1 MGLGLATI
9 GMVTGIVIGTM
20 LVNYAVKSPTISIA
34 LDNRTSPEEDLDIDH
49 HLPKPG
55 DAPMDEWNG
64 MTPVTGA
71 AVFIG
76 VSLVTG
82 IVLHETFRRVFH
94 VIGSDFFDKFPL
106 FPFAIVGGVL
116 AQIAAVRYKFEW
128 AVNRRAVEGLGT
140 VRTPANRFAIA
151 GAQIHFRQGAG
162 THAGRFAALLAVSR
176 IGETYRE
183 LVRKGRL
190 SPVWHELPKDASRAQ
205 RTGTASPVSD
215 RNRRGADACQERGLQ
230 VSNCRRASSRAIPY
244 RSWIFPTS
252 CSVRPCI

>member
-1 MGLGLATI
+1 
-9 GMVTGIVIGTM
+9 MVTGIVIGTM

-116 AQIAAVRYKFEW
+116 VQIAAVRYKFRVGRQP
-128 AVNRRAVEGLGT
+128 ASPYGL
-140 VRTPANRFAIA
+140 A
-151 GAQIHFRQGAG
+151 
-162 THAGRFAALLAVSR
+162 
-176 IGETYRE
+176 
-183 LVRKGRL
+183 RL
-190 SPVWHELPKDASRAQ
+190 SSALPRRKSQRQSLPTFSARVESARSTGIRFSRAQ
-205 RTGTASPVSD
+205 TMPLLGTA
-215 RNRRGADACQERGLQ
+215 
-230 VSNCRRASSRAIPY
+230 
-244 RSWIFPTS
+244 
-252 CSVRPCI
+252 

>member
-116 AQIAAVRYKFEW
+116 VQIAAVRYKFEW
-128 AVNRRAVEGLGT
+128 AVNRRVHTDSHDCPRHCPAASPRDNRYPHSQHVWRVRDQPAFDLAERRPCHFLVPLETTAHAVGT
-140 VRTPANRFAIA
+140 
-151 GAQIHFRQGAG
+151 
-162 THAGRFAALLAVSR
+162 ALL
-176 IGETYRE
+176 
-183 LVRKGRL
+183 
-190 SPVWHELPKDASRAQ
+190 HE
-205 RTGTASPVSD
+205 
-215 RNRRGADACQERGLQ
+215 
-230 VSNCRRASSRAIPY
+230 
-244 RSWIFPTS
+244 
-252 CSVRPCI
+252 

>member
-1 MGLGLATI
+1 VGLGLATI

-34 LDNRTSPEEDLDIDH
+34 LDNRTSPEEGLDIDH

-116 AQIAAVRYKFEW
+116 VQIAAVRYKFRVGRQP
-128 AVNRRAVEGLGT
+128 ASPYGL
-140 VRTPANRFAIA
+140 A
-151 GAQIHFRQGAG
+151 
-162 THAGRFAALLAVSR
+162 
-176 IGETYRE
+176 
-183 LVRKGRL
+183 RL
-190 SPVWHELPKDASRAQ
+190 SSALPRRKSQRQSLPTFSARVESARSTGIRFSRAQ
-205 RTGTASPVSD
+205 TMPLLGTA
-215 RNRRGADACQERGLQ
+215 
-230 VSNCRRASSRAIPY
+230 
-244 RSWIFPTS
+244 
-252 CSVRPCI
+252 